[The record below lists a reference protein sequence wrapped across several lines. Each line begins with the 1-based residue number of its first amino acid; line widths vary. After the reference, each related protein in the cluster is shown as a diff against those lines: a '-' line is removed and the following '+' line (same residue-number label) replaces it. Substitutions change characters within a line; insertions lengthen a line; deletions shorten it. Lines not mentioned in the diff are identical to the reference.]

1 MKVCAVCDDLGLD
14 SMSAGG
20 CVSLAM
26 ECFEKGILTL
36 EDTGG
41 LELRFGNAE
50 AEAKLL
56 EMIAA
61 REGIGADLAEGPAY
75 AAQKWGVPDLAV
87 HSKNMAPAAYDPRGA
102 KGMGLIYATSLKGAH
117 HMVGP
122 VFGAEIAANNR
133 FEEKGKGALVK
144 GAQMNF
150 TILDSLG
157 ICSTNQSGVGR
168 PQQIEAFKCVTGIEL
183 TEEEFLF
190 RAERIYNMEKMFNVK
205 IGFSRKDDTLPKRF
219 TKEAMTEG
227 PSKGQTVNLDVL
239 LDEYYQVMGWD
250 QNGIPTKEK
259 LKELRL
265 A

>member
-1 MKVCAVCDDLGLD
+1 MT
-14 SMSAGG
+14 AGG

-36 EDTGG
+36 QDTNG
-41 LELRFGNAE
+41 LELRFGNGE

-56 EMIAA
+56 EMIAKK
-61 REGIGADLAEGPAY
+61 EGIGADLAEGPAY
-75 AAQKWGVPDLAV
+75 AAQKWGVPDLAI
-87 HSKNMAPAAYDPRGA
+87 HTKNMAPAAYDPRGA
-102 KGMGLIYATSLKGAH
+102 KGMGLLYATSPKGAH

-133 FEEKGKGALVK
+133 FEEKGKGALVR

-150 TILDSLG
+150 TIVDSVG

-168 PQQIEAFKCVTGIEL
+168 PQQMAAFKCITGIDM

-190 RAERIYNMEKMFNVK
+190 RAERIFNMEKMFNVK

-219 TKEAMTEG
+219 TEESMTVG
-227 PSKGQTVNLDVL
+227 PSQGQTVNLEVL
-239 LDEYYQVMGWD
+239 LDEYYEVMGWD
-250 QNGIPTKEK
+250 KDGIPTKEK
-259 LKELRL
+259 LEKLGL